1 MNIVDFITSSP
12 TPFHAVDTVKKE
24 LDKNGF
30 TELKETENA
39 EIKRGGKYYFTRNLS
54 SLIAFKMPDGEFS
67 GFNIAAAHTDSP
79 CFKIKDNAQ
88 TDDGAYVK
96 LSSEKYGGM
105 LCAPWFDRPLSVAG
119 RVCVKKDG
127 MIESVLADLKEPV
140 AIIPHVAI
148 HMDRNAN
155 QNASYNPATDMIPL
169 YALSGSEDSLKSKI
183 AENIGANQ
191 EDILSWDMFLYNP
204 EKPVLWNGFIT
215 SPRLDDL
222 QCAYSALE
230 AFLSAEKA
238 NNCQVLALF
247 DNEEVGSE
255 TKQGAAST
263 FLYDVLVRI
272 AGDKT
277 REKIASGFLVSCDNA
292 HAVHPNH
299 PEYADKNHSV
309 YMNGGVVIKYNADQK
324 YTSDAV
330 SSAIFALICQR
341 ANVPVQKYANRADMA
356 GGSTLGNISNT
367 QVSVNAVDIGLAQL
381 AMHSATETAGAKDT
395 EYAVSALKEFF
406 RTEIICE
413 SDGKYRLI

>member
-1 MNIVDFITSSP
+1 MNIADFIISSP
-12 TPFHAVDTVKKE
+12 TPFHTVDTVKKE
-24 LDKNGF
+24 LNKNGF

-39 EIKRGGKYYFTRNLS
+39 EIKKGGKYYFTRNLS
-54 SLIAFKMPDGEFS
+54 SIIAFKMPEEKFS

-88 TDDGAYVK
+88 TDDGAYIK
-96 LSSEKYGGM
+96 LSSERYGGM
-105 LCAPWFDRPLSVAG
+105 LCASWFDRPLSVAG
-119 RVCVKKDG
+119 RVCVKSGDTV
-127 MIESVLADLKEPV
+127 ESKLADLKEPV

-155 QNASYNPATDMIPL
+155 QNATYNFATDMIPM
-169 YALSGSEDSLKSKI
+169 YGISGKCESLKTKV
-183 AENIGANQ
+183 AQNIGVN
-191 EDILSWDMFLYNP
+191 EDDILSWDMCLYNP
-204 EKPVLWNGFIT
+204 EKPTLWNGFIT

-222 QCAYSALE
+222 QCVYSAFE
-230 AFLSAEKA
+230 AFISAEKSD
-238 NNCQVLALF
+238 NCQVLALF

-263 FLYDVLVRI
+263 FLTDVLSRI

-292 HAVHPNH
+292 HALHPNH

-309 YMNGGVVIKYNADQK
+309 YINGGVVIKYNANQK

-330 SSAIFALICQR
+330 STAIFSHICEK
-341 ANVPVQKYANRADMA
+341 ANVPVQKYANRPDMA

-381 AMHSATETAGAKDT
+381 AMHSATETAGIKDT
-395 EYAVSALKEFF
+395 EYAISALKEFF
-406 RTEIICE
+406 RTEIVCE